1 MRLGGAEP
9 VRRSELLGGG
19 TSAQIAH
26 GIMMPVARCA
36 PAFFAV
42 AVWPEAFGRKQV
54 VKNRLGAVLGQEVFC
69 YGEIN

>member
-1 MRLGGAEP
+1 
-9 VRRSELLGGG
+9 
-19 TSAQIAH
+19 
-26 GIMMPVARCA
+26 MPVARCA

-42 AVWPEAFGRKQV
+42 AVCPEAFGRKQV